1 MHKNHSVFLFITI
14 ALVANQNIVLDGGQH
29 PLIGQNM
36 VLHNFTVIVA
46 LVTNQN
52 IILDGD
58 QFFIRL
64 TS

>member
-46 LVTNQN
+46 LVAN
-52 IILDGD
+52 
-58 QFFIRL
+58 
-64 TS
+64 